1 MRVIVPV
8 TKSKKS
14 LEALSMAFEALDNGA
29 NLHIGWE
36 DIRVAIPFEN

>member
-1 MRVIVPV
+1 MRIIVPV

-14 LEALSMAFEALDNGA
+14 LEALSMAFEGLDNGA

-36 DIRVAIPFEN
+36 DIRVIVPFEN